1 MDKLLDQ
8 VAKDQLVEDF
18 KVVIADAE
26 ALLRATAKNGGV
38 ELGELRAKIED
49 SLRVAKDR
57 LAETQ
62 ADFLLKSREAVT
74 ATDAYVHAKPWQSIG
89 VAAGLGLII
98 GLLSHRR

>member
-26 ALLRATAKNGGV
+26 ALLRATAKNGGA
-38 ELGELRAKIED
+38 ELTELRAKIED
-49 SLRVAKDR
+49 SLRVAKGRMADV
-57 LAETQ
+57 Q
-62 ADFLLKSREAVT
+62 ADLMLRSREAAA
-74 ATDAYVHAKPWQSIG
+74 ATDAYVHARPWQAIG
-89 VAAGLGLII
+89 VAAGFGLII

>member
-18 KVVIADAE
+18 KVVIADAD
-26 ALLRATAKNGGV
+26 ALLRATAKNSGA
-38 ELGELRAKIED
+38 ELTELRAKIED
-49 SLRVAKDR
+49 SLRVAKGRIGD
-57 LAETQ
+57 AQ
-62 ADFLLKSREAVT
+62 ADLMLKSREAAAV
-74 ATDAYVHAKPWQSIG
+74 TDAYVHAKPWQAVG